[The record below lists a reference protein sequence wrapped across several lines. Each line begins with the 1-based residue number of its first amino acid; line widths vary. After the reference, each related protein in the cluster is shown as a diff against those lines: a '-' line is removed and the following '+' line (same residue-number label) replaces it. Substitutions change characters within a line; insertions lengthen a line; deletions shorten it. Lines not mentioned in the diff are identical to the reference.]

1 MRRTAGLL
9 VAFLT
14 GVVGLVATAPAASA
28 HPSDELL
35 QQVYLTPR
43 AGGLVLDLELTPG
56 VLVGPSFLLLLDR
69 DGDGTV
75 SPAEQAD
82 HVGDVRDALTVAVDG
97 QHVPIRVVRATYP
110 DAALLGAGGGTIVLR
125 LAADTPTSAGSRT
138 VSVTDA
144 YGPTRT
150 LVQTSVTS
158 DADRPVI
165 VHDILRD
172 GSGQTMTVRYSAS
185 DSSSPRPTGPATIGG
200 GDAESASRA
209 NGSGGTYLFAALARP
224 LTSPW
229 ALAALL
235 LASAALGAL
244 HALTPGHGKAL
255 LAGYLVGARSTP
267 RQAVA
272 LGLVVTAT
280 HTASVIGIGVLAL
293 VAARY
298 VVPGV
303 IVPALE
309 LGVGVVVAVL
319 GVRLLRRRWSE
330 RPSGTTGHAD
340 AGQQHGGHSD
350 ARDRA
355 HARDHTHHHSPTGPG
370 RGVGSVLTMGIS
382 GGIVPCPEAL
392 AVLLLAVAVHRTALG
407 LGMIVAFSAGLAAV
421 LVGLGLLLV
430 TPRLRRWLHR
440 RGPAGSPAGWLIP
453 LGSAAVVAVLGLAMT
468 AKGAGAL
475 G

>member
-1 MRRTAGLL
+1 MRRTVGLL
-9 VAFLT
+9 VPFLAAI
-14 GVVGLVATAPAASA
+14 VGLVATAPAASA

-35 QQVYLTPR
+35 QQVYLTPG
-43 AGGLVLDLELTPG
+43 AGGLVLDVELTPG
-56 VLVGPSFLLLLDR
+56 VLVGPSFLPLLDH
-69 DGDGTV
+69 DSDGTV
-75 SPAEQAD
+75 SPTEQAD
-82 HVGDVRDALTVAVDG
+82 HVGDVQDALTVEVDG
-97 QHVPIRVVRATYP
+97 QRVPTRVARATYP

-125 LAADTPTSAGSRT
+125 LAADTPTSAGPRT
-138 VSVTDA
+138 VSVTDR
-144 YGPTRT
+144 YGPTKT

-158 DADRPVI
+158 DADSPVI
-165 VHDILRD
+165 VDDIQRD
-172 GSGQTMTVRYSAS
+172 DSGQTMTVSYSAS
-185 DSSSPRPTGPATIGG
+185 NGTSPQPTGPATFGG

-209 NGSGGTYLFAALARP
+209 EGSGGTYLFAALQRP

-255 LAGYLVGARSTP
+255 LAGYLVGAKSTP

-272 LGLVVTAT
+272 LGLLVTAI
-280 HTASVIGIGVLAL
+280 HAASVIGIGVLAL

-330 RPSGTTGHAD
+330 RPSGTTGHSD
-340 AGQQHGGHSD
+340 ARHQHGGHSD
-350 ARDRA
+350 AGHHA
-355 HARDHTHHHSPTGPG
+355 HAQDHTHHPSPIGPG
-370 RGVGSVLTMGIS
+370 GGAGSVLTIGIS

-407 LGMIVAFSAGLAAV
+407 LGMILAFSAGLAAV
-421 LVGLGLLLV
+421 LVGLGLFLV
-430 TPRLRRWLHR
+430 TPRLSQWLHR
-440 RGPAGSPAGWLIP
+440 RVPAGSPAGWLIP
-453 LGSAAVVAVLGLAMT
+453 LGSSAVVAVLGLAMT

-475 G
+475 V